1 MLFCLLFFLQLQ
13 DFVVCDPTVL
23 VKRYLDGGL
32 LDQLEPVS
40 ALAALG
46 VTLVQPHPLNV
57 GLIFLTDASDEA
69 RLERRRDHVRV
80 LLGARA
86 ALEHTHVEGIGV
98 AGSVGQQLALLQTG
112 RMLDRVV
119 HHFAEAHRRVGDV
132 ALGRVQHQSSAEGR
146 HRRFLEIA
154 HTRRRVS
161 ERKKF
166 DFAARLREKWHFV
179 RVAFCKNLQIG
190 RAHV

>member
-1 MLFCLLFFLQLQ
+1 M
-13 DFVVCDPTVL
+13 DCDPTVL

-57 GLIFLTDASDEA
+57 SLIFLTDASDEA
-69 RLERRRDHVRV
+69 RLERGRDHVRA

-86 ALEHTHVEGIGV
+86 ALEHTHIEGIGI

-112 RMLDRVV
+112 RVLDRVI

-132 ALGRVQHQSSAEGR
+132 ALGRVQHQSSAKGR
-146 HRRFLEIA
+146 HRRFLES
-154 HTRRRVS
+154 HTRV
-161 ERKKF
+161 EFGEKKSLTLQ
-166 DFAARLREKWHFV
+166 RGYEKSGD
-179 RVAFCKNLQIG
+179 LQIG